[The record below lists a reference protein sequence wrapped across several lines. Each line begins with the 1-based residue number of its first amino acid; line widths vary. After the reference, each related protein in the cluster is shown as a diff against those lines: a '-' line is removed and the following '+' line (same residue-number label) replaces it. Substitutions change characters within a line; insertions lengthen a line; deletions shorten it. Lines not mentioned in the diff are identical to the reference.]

1 MWVKVSKYS
10 PEIQSV
16 SRRIG
21 LKDCFIFFKLLQ
33 NRHLISLRTY
43 PEESL
48 ILDRWHNIEINYKS
62 IDEDKNYL
70 QNKYCNSKPAA
81 SESHQLYVI
90 LMEETIFA
98 VNLNFFSYLFVCLI
112 YVWAMLPC
120 RCVGQE
126 TSNMS

>member
-1 MWVKVSKYS
+1 MWVKASKYS
-10 PEIQSV
+10 PKIQSV
-16 SRRIG
+16 SCRIG
-21 LKDCFIFFKLLQ
+21 LKDSFIFFKLLQ

-48 ILDRWHNIEINYKS
+48 ILDRWHNIEINHKL

-70 QNKYCNSKPAA
+70 QNKYFNSKPSA

-98 VNLNFFSYLFVCLI
+98 VNLNFFSYLFFLFNLCMGHASV
-112 YVWAMLPC
+112 
-120 RCVGQE
+120 
-126 TSNMS
+126 